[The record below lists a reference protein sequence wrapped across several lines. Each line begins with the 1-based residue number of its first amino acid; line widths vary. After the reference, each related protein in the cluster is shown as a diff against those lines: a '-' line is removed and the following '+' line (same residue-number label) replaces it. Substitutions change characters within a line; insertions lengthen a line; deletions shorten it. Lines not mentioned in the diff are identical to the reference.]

1 MRQLRKRA
9 IAYGCLIILT
19 GLCACSRPEPRS
31 TIVEKVEQA
40 GSGNL
45 ATIPKDGMREW
56 LGKHKEVA
64 YQVDEMCKPVR
75 QTATALWRGSTEG
88 RLCTAARELA
98 FWRSGPVTSDDK
110 TYSPGL
116 K

>member
-9 IAYGCLIILT
+9 IAYGCLIVLA
-19 GLCACSRPEPRS
+19 GLCACGRPEPRS
-31 TIVEKVEQA
+31 MIVEKVEQA

-64 YQVDEMCKPVR
+64 YQVDEMCKPAR
-75 QTATALWRGSTEG
+75 Q
-88 RLCTAARELA
+88 AARRYGRDPLRGGYALPLA
-98 FWRSGPVTSDDK
+98 SLLSGALGPLPVTTK
-110 TYSPGL
+110 RTRRA
-116 K
+116 

>member
-9 IAYGCLIILT
+9 IAYGCLIVLT
-19 GLCACSRPEPRS
+19 GLGACSRPEPKS

-40 GSGNL
+40 GSGHL
-45 ATIPKDGMREW
+45 ATVPEDAMREW

-75 QTATALWRGSTEG
+75 QTATAQWTGSTEDG
-88 RLCTAARELA
+88 YALPLTSLL
-98 FWRSGPVTSDDK
+98 SGALDPLPVTTK
-110 TYSPGL
+110 RTRRA
-116 K
+116 

>member
-1 MRQLRKRA
+1 MEQLRKRA
-9 IAYGCLIILT
+9 IAYGCLVLLA
-19 GLCACSRPEPRS
+19 GLSACSRPEPRGP
-31 TIVEKVEQA
+31 IVEKVEQV

-45 ATIPKDGMREW
+45 AGVSKDGMREW
-56 LGKHKEVA
+56 LGKHKDVA

-75 QTATALWRGSTEG
+75 QKATAQWAESTEG

>member
-9 IAYGCLIILT
+9 IAYGCLIVLT

-40 GSGNL
+40 GSGHL
-45 ATIPKDGMREW
+45 ATIPADAMREW

-75 QTATALWRGSTEG
+75 QTATAQWTGSTEG

-98 FWRSGPVTSDDK
+98 FWRVGPVTSDDK

>member
-1 MRQLRKRA
+1 MRQLRQRPLM
-9 IAYGCLIILT
+9 YGCLAVLA
-19 GLCACSRPEPRS
+19 GLFACSRSERTSP
-31 TIVEKVEQA
+31 IVEKVEQA

-45 ATIPKDGMREW
+45 AGVSKDSMREW
-56 LGKHKEVA
+56 LGKHKEIT
-64 YQVDEMCKPVR
+64 YQVDEICKPVR
-75 QTATALWRGSTEG
+75 QKAPVQWAESTEG

-98 FWRSGPVTSDDK
+98 FWRSGPVTSDEK

>member
-9 IAYGCLIILT
+9 NTYGCMVVLT
-19 GLCACSRPEPRS
+19 GLFACSRPEPKS
-31 TIVEKVEQA
+31 AIVEKAEQA
-40 GSGNL
+40 GSGGL
-45 ATIPKDGMREW
+45 ASVSRDSMREW

-75 QTATALWRGSTEG
+75 QKATAQWAESTEG
-88 RLCTAARELA
+88 RLCSAAGELA
-98 FWRSGPVTSDDK
+98 FWRSGPVTSDHK
-110 TYSPGL
+110 TYLPGL